1 MAGEEHRRALTT
13 RIHITPN
20 RMICSIALFFRL
32 FFFCFF
38 AWPASASA
46 DTPLHAAAE
55 HNDHKTAAALI
66 ADGADVNAT
75 DAHGDTPLH
84 KAALQ
89 NAREATALLIGNG
102 ANVDAKNR
110 FGATP
115 LHYAASQ
122 NARTIAALL
131 ITNGADVNAAD
142 QLALAPLHW
151 AARENAF
158 AMADWLIGKGANAIS
173 GWFWFYNYSANRD
186 SWRRGKAWFD
196 DDMRQFLALEK
207 KRTDQAKKTSATKN
221 IAIGVAGCAILGGG
235 GCAQVASNSAVNWI
249 RETEQIK
256 QWESQLSEINA
267 DASVH
272 AARFLVPPNEQ
283 SRPVTISG
291 ERPFTR
297 YVGKLVTGS
306 ASCTAFLVRPKIA
319 LTNSHCVC
327 RDNQCRNRILPRTMR
342 LTFARKDLTGEHD
355 VAVGVRKVYTND
367 FRTNLQ
373 NDYAFLILNKAPNLG
388 GHLEVAPTAGDT
400 ETIATAG
407 YPGDLLDGKVMTA
420 LWGCRL
426 QAKASILFFADPDC
440 HNYKGASG
448 SPYIAVDGHHRG
460 KVVGINSFGRTD
472 NEGVGGGPAASSFY
486 SRLREVIGKE
496 ER

>member
-1 MAGEEHRRALTT
+1 MAGEGHRRAVIIGIG
-13 RIHITPN
+13 IHITPN
-20 RMICSIALFFRL
+20 YTIRSIALFCCL
-32 FFFCFF
+32 FFV
-38 AWPASASA
+38 WSILASA

-55 HNDHKTAAALI
+55 RNDHKTATALI
-66 ADGADVNAT
+66 AGGADVNAT

-102 ANVDAKNR
+102 ASVGAKNR

-115 LHYAASQ
+115 LHYAASK

-142 QLALAPLHW
+142 QLAHAPLHW
-151 AARENAF
+151 AIRENAF
-158 AMADWLIGKGANAIS
+158 DVADWLTGKGADAVS
-173 GWFWFYNYSANRD
+173 GWLWFYNYSADRD

-196 DDMRQFLALEK
+196 DDMRRFLALEK
-207 KRTDQAKKTSATKN
+207 KRTNKAKKTSAAKN
-221 IAIGVAGCAILGGG
+221 IATGVAGCAILGGG
-235 GCAQVASNSAVNWI
+235 GCAQAASNSAANWI

-256 QWESQLSEINA
+256 QWESKLSEINA

-272 AARFLVPPNEQ
+272 AVRFLVPPNEQ

-297 YVGKLVTGS
+297 YVGKLITEIG
-306 ASCTAFLVRPKIA
+306 SCTAFLVRPKIA
-319 LTNSHCVC
+319 LTNSHCIC
-327 RDNQCRNRILPRTMR
+327 RDQRCRSRVPAQQMKLF
-342 LTFARKDLTGEHD
+342 FARKDLTGEHD
-355 VAVGVRKVYTND
+355 VVAGVRKAYAND
-367 FRTNLQ
+367 FHADLQ

-400 ETIATAG
+400 QTIATAG

-426 QAKASILFFADPDC
+426 KTKSGILFFADPDC

-448 SPYIAVDGHHRG
+448 SPYIAVDGQHRG

-472 NEGVGGGPAASSFY
+472 NEGVGGGPAAASFY

-496 ER
+496 EG